1 MNIEKITDNLYKINA
16 FISGTFV
23 TGMSTPTKEDMIHL
37 NRHLAK
43 IIKELRKYNE
53 NQVKK

>member
-23 TGMSTPTKEDMIHL
+23 TGVRTPTKEDMVHL

-53 NQVKK
+53 K